1 MYAHIHPN
9 NVIMSCT
16 IVNVSP
22 RIDTNGGV
30 FVHKDAILKIHVE
43 NMIDELMCL
52 ELSPKARLH
61 DLT

>member
-30 FVHKDAILKIHVE
+30 FVHKDEILKIHVG
-43 NMIDELMCL
+43 NR
-52 ELSPKARLH
+52 LSPKARLLH
-61 DLT
+61 LT